1 MPNFPGQIVYT
12 LLVPNGTILLDCGP
26 LTRNLQRGLARG
38 GTAAD
43 FNVKLRGIERR
54 VDQLPKRPYP

>member
-1 MPNFPGQIVYT
+1 MPVFPGNIAYT
-12 LLVPNGTILLDCGP
+12 LLTDATPMIDSGP
-26 LTRNLQRGLARG
+26 VKKNLQRGIPRG

-54 VDQLPKRPYP
+54 VDKLPKRPYP